1 MRQVKFI
8 LNGNH
13 RECISM
19 AISLQPSERNM
30 NHHKVDFRDNQKSC
44 PDSEK
49 ASPAAET
56 AGKSRYL
63 SGKAYY
69 NRPETRPTTIDMM

>member
-1 MRQVKFI
+1 
-8 LNGNH
+8 
-13 RECISM
+13 
-19 AISLQPSERNM
+19 M